1 MKYMSTIAAS
11 VLMSVSLATSAFAE
25 ESIADREAW
34 LAKAVTQIEAGEI
47 NKLETTVKTTLGE
60 SMHDDVETLLGPLQ
74 NVMADHK
81 PIYVDKIVHEKMGQT
96 FDQHI
101 YAAYYGER
109 DFLFYA
115 FTFAR
120 LENGWQLYSLDFADE
135 LSGLNPIN

>member
-1 MKYMSTIAAS
+1 MKYMSTIAAT
-11 VLMSVSLATSAFAE
+11 VLMGVSFATSAFAE

>member
-1 MKYMSTIAAS
+1 MK
-11 VLMSVSLATSAFAE
+11 VLTTLVISFIMGFSLLATANAE
-25 ESIADREAW
+25 ESIEDREAW
-34 LAKAVTQIEAGEI
+34 LAQAVMQIEAGQI
-47 NKLETTVKTTLGE
+47 DKLEATVKTTLGD
-60 SMHDDVETLLGPLQ
+60 SMHEDVETLLGPLQ

-81 PIYVDKIVHEKMGQT
+81 PIYVDKISHNEMGQT

-135 LSGLNPIN
+135 LAGLSPIN

>member
-1 MKYMSTIAAS
+1 MLTIAAY
-11 VLMSVSLATSAFAE
+11 VLMGVSFATSAFAE

-101 YAAYYGER
+101 YAAYYGEH